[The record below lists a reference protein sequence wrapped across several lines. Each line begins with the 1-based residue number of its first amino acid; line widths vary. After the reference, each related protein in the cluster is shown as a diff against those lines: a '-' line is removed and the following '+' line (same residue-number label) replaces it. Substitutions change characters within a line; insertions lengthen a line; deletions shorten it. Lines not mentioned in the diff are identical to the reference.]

1 MDAIAGDFCAA
12 GSRCRRCCRGGYTL
26 VELLVVLALLAII
39 LALAVPGFTE
49 LIERQKISAATADLL
64 SAIRLTRAEAI
75 RRGQRVDLVPA
86 DGADWGSGWIIF
98 IDDNDNRRVDA
109 GEVIIL
115 VHDAVA
121 RGIAINSAMT
131 DRSATYLAYVASG
144 RTRTNANSQT
154 PQLGHLSLSL
164 GVQQR
169 RIIINF
175 LGRARACNPLVEAAC
190 G

>member
-1 MDAIAGDFCAA
+1 MDTIAGKSRGA
-12 GSRCRRCCRGGYTL
+12 GSQLRRSCRGGYTL
-26 VELLVVLALLAII
+26 VELMIALALLAII
-39 LALAVPGFTE
+39 LARAVPGFVE
-49 LIERQKISAATADLL
+49 LIERQKISVTTADLL
-64 SAIRLTRAEAI
+64 TAIQLTRAEAI

-86 DGADWGSGWIIF
+86 DGVDWSSGWVIF
-98 IDDNDNRRVDA
+98 IDGNRNRRVDA
-109 GEVIIL
+109 GEVVIL

-131 DRSATYLAYVASG
+131 DNSATYIAYAASG

-154 PQLGHLSLSL
+154 PQFGHISLSL
-164 GVQQR
+164 GAQQR
-169 RIIINF
+169 RIIVNF